1 MCVSSFGLVIPAV
14 NIKPNG
20 KQCALTP
27 SFVHELQTCVA
38 GLFVTV
44 CRSIPA
50 KKKSPSLSQMEIWQ
64 RHLIAMKNTVQ
75 AVKKYSLTCAQ
86 HVNTANSYQTTKNQ
100 QNYNDSVT
108 REDTQL

>member
-27 SFVHELQTCVA
+27 SFVQELQTCVA

-44 CRSIPA
+44 CRSIPGKKRERERERKKAEFKSNGNLA
-50 KKKSPSLSQMEIWQ
+50 KAFNSNEKHGTSSKEIFLNM
-64 RHLIAMKNTVQ
+64 RTTR
-75 AVKKYSLTCAQ
+75 KYS
-86 HVNTANSYQTTKNQ
+86 K
-100 QNYNDSVT
+100 
-108 REDTQL
+108 QLSDH